1 MTPGPPGPGFCF
13 TLLMHMMSK
22 SPEALRARLEK
33 LRSLQFLLDN
43 RYRVPG
49 TNIRFGWDALVGLI
63 PGAGDLV
70 TALFAG
76 GLIVQAH
83 QMGVPRVIQLRMV
96 INVLID
102 IFIGVVPLFGDVV
115 DVFWKSNA
123 RNFALLER
131 HARTPSPPSKG
142 DWLFVTGVL
151 ALVGAVAI
159 LPLAMMYWL
168 VQAMM
173 STGILR

>member
-1 MTPGPPGPGFCF
+1 
-13 TLLMHMMSK
+13 MSK
-22 SPEALRARLEK
+22 SPEAIRARLEK

-49 TNIRFGWDALVGLI
+49 TNIRFGWDALVGVI

-76 GLIVQAH
+76 GLILQAH

-123 RNFALLER
+123 KNFALLER
-131 HARTPSPPSKG
+131 HAATPSPPSKG

-151 ALVGAVAI
+151 ALVSAVAI

-168 VQAMM
+168 VQTMM